1 MLQWRVT
8 KSEGISNMPR
18 ERLFTS
24 PRSLIFSSILS
35 IILSFNPLIANPSSA
50 LIAPVNIAM
59 EQQQPTAAMNLPEAV
74 ETAVRKDLARRTQIP
89 PEQFKLQSAR
99 RETWPDG
106 CLGLGKPEELCTQS
120 LVSGWRV
127 EMTYHHQVWVY
138 RTNQTGTNLRTGDT
152 KTNLVD

>member
-1 MLQWRVT
+1 
-8 KSEGISNMPR
+8 
-18 ERLFTS
+18 
-24 PRSLIFSSILS
+24 
-35 IILSFNPLIANPSSA
+35 
-50 LIAPVNIAM
+50 
-59 EQQQPTAAMNLPEAV
+59 MNLPDAV
-74 ETAVRKDLARRTQIP
+74 EAAVRKDLARRTQIS

-120 LVSGWRV
+120 LVSGWLV
-127 EMTYHHQVWVY
+127 QMAYHHQVWVY

>member
-1 MLQWRVT
+1 MLQWRIT

-18 ERLFTS
+18 ERLFIS

-59 EQQQPTAAMNLPEAV
+59 EQQQPTGTMNLPEAV

-89 PEQFKLQSAR
+89 PQQFQLQSAR

-127 EMTYHHQVWVY
+127 QMVYHHQVWVY

>member
-1 MLQWRVT
+1 MLQWKVT

-24 PRSLIFSSILS
+24 PRSLILSSILS

-89 PEQFKLQSAR
+89 PQQFQLQSAR
-99 RETWPDG
+99 RETWTDG

-120 LVSGWRV
+120 LVSGWLV
-127 EMTYHHQVWVY
+127 QMAYHHQVWVY

>member
-1 MLQWRVT
+1 
-8 KSEGISNMPR
+8 
-18 ERLFTS
+18 
-24 PRSLIFSSILS
+24 
-35 IILSFNPLIANPSSA
+35 
-50 LIAPVNIAM
+50 M
-59 EQQQPTAAMNLPEAV
+59 EQPTVAMNLPDAV
-74 ETAVRKDLARRTQIP
+74 EAAVRKDLARRTQIS